1 MAYIQA
7 MHVGL
12 SPECMRVHCLAVG
25 LPPVPSRD
33 AANHVPWLKVRS
45 LDLLASG
52 RVKAA
57 LNLLDERPLEAPE
70 TLGIAPPQLAPVVE
84 QRGRLMAVL
93 VERNSQKV
101 LHFGDYSTH
110 GSSYGVCGGL
120 VGAVFSCWLCS
131 KVCSICWT
139 SISGWVA
146 SSKEATSGSC

>member
-25 LPPVPSRD
+25 LGANTIKRRCKSCAMAQSALTRPV
-33 AANHVPWLKVRS
+33 
-45 LDLLASG
+45 

-57 LNLLDERPLEAPE
+57 LNLLDERLLEAPE
-70 TLGIAPPQLAPVVE
+70 TLEIAPPQLAPVVE

-93 VERNSQKV
+93 VEWYNQKV
-101 LHFGDYSTH
+101 LYFGDHSTH
-110 GSSYGVCGGL
+110 GSSYGVCDSL

-131 KVCSICWT
+131 KVCSIC
-139 SISGWVA
+139 
-146 SSKEATSGSC
+146 